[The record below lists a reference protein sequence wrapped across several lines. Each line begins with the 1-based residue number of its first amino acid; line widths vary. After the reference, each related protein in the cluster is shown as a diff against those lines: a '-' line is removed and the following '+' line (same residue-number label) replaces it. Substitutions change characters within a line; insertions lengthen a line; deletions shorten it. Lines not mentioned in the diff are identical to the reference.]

1 MSVTKQMGVF
11 QQPAGVND
19 MNVALFSAV
28 SYIYLFSSLAYCCYF
43 FFRIDEVGKAATGI
57 TAAGLFAHTAAY
69 ALRWFESY
77 ELGSGH
83 SPFSFFTLYE
93 TIVFACWSL
102 TGMYLFVERLFQT
115 RVIGAFVLP
124 CVSLAMLCASGSPG
138 ISARIEALPPV
149 LKGNLLAHHVTTCMM
164 SLTAFLIAGIT
175 SGLLLMARTQHKS
188 VKMSMA
194 LLNRL
199 PLPQVLD
206 DISYKATAVG
216 FILFS
221 MAMATG
227 AYRARIIWGHYWS
240 WDPVEGG
247 SLIMWLLYA
256 LILHGR
262 YQRWWGSTTNA
273 VLSVSAFAAAICS
286 FLIAASYLMTSA
298 HYPIQ

>member
-1 MSVTKQMGVF
+1 
-11 QQPAGVND
+11 

-57 TAAGLFAHTAAY
+57 TATGLLAHTAAY

-77 ELGSGH
+77 QLGMGH

-93 TIVFACWSL
+93 TIVFSCWSL
-102 TGMYLFVERLFQT
+102 TGMYLFIERRFRT
-115 RVIGAFVLP
+115 RAIGAFVLP
-124 CVSLAMLCASGSPG
+124 CVSLAMLCASGSLG
-138 ISARIEALPPV
+138 ISPRIEALPPV
-149 LKGNLLAHHVTTCMM
+149 LKGNVLAYHVTTCMM
-164 SLTAFLIAGIT
+164 GLTAFLIACVAA
-175 SGLLLMARTQHKS
+175 GLLLIATKPSKPIAMPAVLST
-188 VKMSMA
+188 
-194 LLNRL
+194 RL
-199 PLPQVLD
+199 PSPQVLD

-227 AYRARIIWGHYWS
+227 AYRARIIWGNYWS
-240 WDPVEGG
+240 WDPVEGT

-273 VLSVSAFAAAICS
+273 VLSITAFAAAICS
-286 FLIAASYLMTSA
+286 FLIAASCLMTSA

>member
-1 MSVTKQMGVF
+1 
-11 QQPAGVND
+11 
-19 MNVALFSAV
+19 MNVVLFSAV
-28 SYIYLFSSLAYCCYF
+28 SYVYLFSSFAYCCYF
-43 FFRIDEVGKAATGI
+43 FFHIEEIGRAATGI
-57 TAAGLFAHTAAY
+57 TAAGLLAHTAAY

-77 ELGSGH
+77 QLGMGH
-83 SPFSFFTLYE
+83 SPLSFFTLYE

-102 TGMYLFVERLFQT
+102 TVMYLFIEYLFRT
-115 RVIGAFVLP
+115 RALGTFVLP
-124 CVSLAMLCASGSPG
+124 CISLSMLCASGSLG
-138 ISARIEALPPV
+138 ISPRMEALPPV
-149 LKGNLLAHHVTTCMM
+149 LKGNVLAYHVTSCIM
-164 SLTAFLIAGIT
+164 SLAAFLIACVT
-175 SGLLLMARTQHKS
+175 AGLLLIAKTQPKT
-188 VKMSMA
+188 VPMPNA
-194 LLNRL
+194 LFNRL

-240 WDPVEGG
+240 WDPVEAG
-247 SLIMWLLYA
+247 SLIMWLFYA

-262 YQRWWGSTTNA
+262 YQHWWDSTASA
-273 VLSVSAFAAAICS
+273 VLSITAFAAAICS

>member
-28 SYIYLFSSLAYCCYF
+28 SYIYLFASLAYCCSF
-43 FFRIDEVGKAATGI
+43 FFRLDEVGKAATGI

-69 ALRWFESY
+69 AIRWFESHQ
-77 ELGSGH
+77 LGMGH

-102 TGMYLFVERLFQT
+102 TGMYLCIERLFRT
-115 RVIGAFVLP
+115 RAIGAFVLP
-124 CVSLAMLCASGSPG
+124 FVSLAMRFASASPG
-138 ISARIEALPPV
+138 ISSRIEALAPV
-149 LKGNLLAHHVTTCMM
+149 LQGNVLAYHVTTCMM
-164 SLTAFLIAGIT
+164 SLAAFLIAGVT
-175 SGLLLMARTQHKS
+175 SGLLLMVRSRQKTAN
-188 VKMSMA
+188 MPMA
-194 LLNRL
+194 MLKRL

-206 DISYKATAVG
+206 DISYKTTAVG

-227 AYRARIIWGHYWS
+227 AYRAKIIWGHYWS

-273 VLSVSAFAAAICS
+273 VLSVTAFAAAICS
-286 FLIAASYLMTSA
+286 FLIAASYLLSSA